1 MVVAGQPEPG
11 EPSIFSAPA
20 SSFFAHFRLR
30 LSGWPAEP
38 FALRGVPEPT
48 HLLAEKWRDA
58 ARRIASDA
66 DILARCGSAAIE
78 CPPGAQDL
86 LDIIETARAHRG
98 LARLGHANRAV
109 NLAIRYVSDADRH
122 GGTDAW
128 SSPVAT
134 FASGEGDCEDYAIAK
149 YVVLREAGIAPADLR
164 LVVVRDLKQRDDHA
178 VLAVRLES
186 RWIVL
191 DNRRL
196 LLLED
201 ADLPDYAALATLGP
215 AEQPLQASE
224 GGAEPAAP
232 AANAASPS

>member
-1 MVVAGQPEPG
+1 MAVAGQPEPG

-20 SSFFAHFRLR
+20 SSVFAHFRLR
-30 LSGWPAEP
+30 LSGWAAEP
-38 FALRGVPEPT
+38 FALRRASEPT

-58 ARRIASDA
+58 AQRIAADT
-66 DILARCGSAAIE
+66 DILARCRSAAIE
-78 CPPGAQDL
+78 CPRGVQDL
-86 LDIIETARAHRG
+86 LDIIDAAQAHEG

-122 GGTDAW
+122 GGKDAW

-149 YVVLREAGIAPADLR
+149 YVVLREAGIAAADLR

-215 AEQPLQASE
+215 AEQPLLASE
-224 GGAEPAAP
+224 GRTEPAAP
-232 AANAASPS
+232 AAGAANPS